1 MNVQRRTDQ
10 SVRPTKGR
18 NVSTLVRA
26 NAWLEDV
33 SDRLNPI
40 LVKETRQA
48 LKSRQFIVTFLLM
61 LISAWLISVFGTL
74 AAGDSLEFGSAGRGL
89 FTSYF
94 VVLAIAIFVVVPY
107 SAYRGLLNERDQ
119 TTLELLNITSLSP
132 RQMIWGKLWSAM
144 AQVFIF
150 YSAIAPFIAF
160 TSMLQGFDV
169 ALVAFALAISI
180 LVTLCLTMFTLM
192 LAAIP
197 QNKHL
202 QGLMTAAVF
211 SVLLFV
217 ISTIFSAVPVM
228 LMETISFDEKE
239 FWIVVGSIV
248 IAGLSFFF
256 LFTQIAIA
264 HLTFDADNRSTGIR
278 LACTVQFVLYW
289 STIAFANYML
299 GTSTFS
305 SSGDVA
311 LAATW
316 AVLYMAICGFF
327 VATESDFVSR
337 RVRRGIPKIVVL
349 RLLSTPFLP
358 GGHRGFLYLVL
369 HLALIPVILEW
380 MFVDVFNPGRWEGW
394 WTVTFILY
402 VLAYVG
408 LGAAFGRALRRASSE
423 VRPMHVRVIIF
434 VMFALGTIV
443 PYLPLLFGTRE
454 YEWMYRL
461 LRVMNPIVML
471 ELINRTNYSND
482 FATSELVVLG
492 AAAGVGVLLNVR
504 PMLIGFREIMR
515 QPVIPSSTSKSPAA
529 TQPGTPAE
537 QSA

>member
-1 MNVQRRTDQ
+1 M
-10 SVRPTKGR
+10 
-18 NVSTLVRA
+18 STLVRA
-26 NAWLEDV
+26 NAWLEDA

-61 LISAWLISVFGTL
+61 LIAAWLISVFGTL

-94 VVLAIAIFVVVPY
+94 VVLALAIFVVVPY

-132 RQMIWGKLWSAM
+132 RQLIWGKLWSAM

-169 ALVAFALAISI
+169 ALVTFALEISI

-202 QGLMTAAVF
+202 QGLMTGAVF
-211 SVLLFV
+211 LGLLFV
-217 ISTIFSAVPVM
+217 ISMIFSAVPMM

-248 IAGLSFFF
+248 VAGLSFFF
-256 LFTQIAIA
+256 LFTQIATA

-278 LACTVQFVLYW
+278 LACTAQFVLYW
-289 STIAFANYML
+289 STMAFAQYML
-299 GTSTFS
+299 GSSTFS

-311 LAATW
+311 FTATW

-327 VATESDFVSR
+327 AATESDFVSR
-337 RVRRGIPKIVVL
+337 RVRRGIPKTELL
-349 RLLSTPFLP
+349 RMLATPFLP

-369 HLALIPVILEW
+369 HLALIPVILKS
-380 MFVDVFNPGRWEGW
+380 MFVDSFNASRWEGW

-408 LGAAFGRALRRASSE
+408 LGAAFGRALRRVSAE

-434 VMFALGTIV
+434 IMFAMGTVV

-454 YEWMYRL
+454 YEWMYRM

-471 ELINRTNYSND
+471 ELISRTTYTND
-482 FATSELVVLG
+482 LATSELLVLG
-492 AAAGVGVLLNVR
+492 AAAGIGLLLNVR
-504 PMLIGFREIMR
+504 PMWIGFREVMR
-515 QPVIPSSTSKSPAA
+515 FPISPSPTSTSPAA
-529 TQPGTPAE
+529 TLPAAPTE

>member
-1 MNVQRRTDQ
+1 M
-10 SVRPTKGR
+10 
-18 NVSTLVRA
+18 STLVRA

-61 LISAWLISVFGTL
+61 LIAAWLISVFGTL
-74 AAGDSLEFGSAGRGL
+74 AAGDSLEFGSAGRDL

-94 VVLAIAIFVVVPY
+94 VVLALAIFVVVPY

-132 RQMIWGKLWSAM
+132 RQLIWGKLWSAM

-169 ALVAFALAISI
+169 ALVAFSLGISI

-197 QNKHL
+197 QDKHL
-202 QGLMTAAVF
+202 QGLMTGAVF
-211 SVLLFV
+211 LGLLFV
-217 ISTIFSAVPVM
+217 LSMIFSAVPLM
-228 LMETISFDEKE
+228 LMETMPVEEKE

-248 IAGLSFFF
+248 VAGLSFFF
-256 LFTQIAIA
+256 LFTQIATA

-278 LACTVQFVLYW
+278 IACTVQFVLYW
-289 STIAFANYML
+289 SVMAFAQFML
-299 GTSTFS
+299 GSSTFS
-305 SSGDVA
+305 SSVGA
-311 LAATW
+311 AFTATW

-327 VATESDFVSR
+327 AATESDFVSR
-337 RVRRGIPKIVVL
+337 RVRRGIPKTELL
-349 RLLSTPFLP
+349 RMLATPFLP

-369 HLALIPVILEW
+369 HLALIPVILKW
-380 MFVDVFNPGRWEGW
+380 VFVDSFNASHWEGW
-394 WTVTFILY
+394 WTITFLLY
-402 VLAYVG
+402 VVAYIG
-408 LGAAFGRALRRASSE
+408 LGAAFGRALRRLSAE

-434 VMFALGTIV
+434 IMFAMGTVV

-454 YEWMYRL
+454 YEWIYRM

-471 ELINRTNYSND
+471 ELISRTTYTNGLP
-482 FATSELVVLG
+482 TSELIALG
-492 AAAGVGVLLNVR
+492 AAAGVGLLLNVR
-504 PMLIGFREIMR
+504 PMWIGFCEVMR
-515 QPVIPSSTSKSPAA
+515 QPVSPSPTSKP
-529 TQPGTPAE
+529 PAE

>member
-1 MNVQRRTDQ
+1 M
-10 SVRPTKGR
+10 
-18 NVSTLVRA
+18 STLVRA
-26 NAWLEDV
+26 NAWLEEM

-61 LISAWLISVFGTL
+61 LIAAWLISVFGTL

-94 VVLAIAIFVVVPY
+94 VVLALAIFVVVPY

-132 RQMIWGKLWSAM
+132 RQLIWGKLWSAM

-169 ALVAFALAISI
+169 ALVAFALGISI
-180 LVTLCLTMFTLM
+180 LLTLCLTMFTLM

-202 QGLMTAAVF
+202 QGLMTGAVF
-211 SVLLFV
+211 LGLLFV
-217 ISTIFSAVPVM
+217 ISMIFSAVPVM
-228 LMETISFDEKE
+228 LMETMPVDEAE
-239 FWIVVGSIV
+239 FWVIVGSFV
-248 IAGLSFFF
+248 VAGLSFFF
-256 LFTQIAIA
+256 LFTQIATA

-278 LACTVQFVLYW
+278 VACTAQFVLYW
-289 STIAFANYML
+289 FMVAIAQWML
-299 GTSTFS
+299 GRTFFGGH
-305 SSGDVA
+305 GDVA
-311 LAATW
+311 ALATFCLIYVAT
-316 AVLYMAICGFF
+316 CGFF
-327 VATESDFVSR
+327 AATETDFISR
-337 RVRRGIPKIVVL
+337 RVRRGIPKTMLL
-349 RLLSTPFLP
+349 RSLAVPFLP
-358 GGHRGFLYLVL
+358 GGHRGFLYLLL
-369 HLALIPVILEW
+369 HLVLTPVVIRS
-380 MFVDVFNPGRWEGW
+380 MFVDSFSPSRWEGW
-394 WTVTFILY
+394 WTITFILY

-408 LGAAFGRALRRASSE
+408 LGAAFGRALQRLSAE

-434 VMFALGTIV
+434 IMFAMGTIV
-443 PYLPLLFGTRE
+443 PYMPLLFGTRE
-454 YEWMYRL
+454 YEWMYRM

-471 ELINRTNYSND
+471 ELVSRTTYTND
-482 FATSELVVLG
+482 LATSELIVLG
-492 AAAGVGVLLNVR
+492 AAAGVGLLLNVR
-504 PMLIGFREIMR
+504 PMWVGFREIMR
-515 QPVIPSSTSKSPAA
+515 LPVSPSPTSKSPAA
-529 TQPGTPAE
+529 IQPAAPAE